1 MTVNLGVYIVDLE
14 HEGLIGQGWDTKI
27 ITWSVLL
34 EENKSNK
41 TNLTKHI
48 IS

>member
-1 MTVNLGVYIVDLE
+1 MGRGGTL
-14 HEGLIGQGWDTKI
+14 I

-41 TNLTKHI
+41 TSLTKHI
-48 IS
+48 IRLQENPMVWTQELAGPPRA